1 MVKINEGLLQ
11 QTGERNGCH
20 LLADMVNRYTYYS
33 VTTKKKAHIERWESN
48 IYFTKTTN
56 KIKDK
61 ITEKV
66 KNLGELKL

>member
-1 MVKINEGLLQ
+1 M
-11 QTGERNGCH
+11 
-20 LLADMVNRYTYYS
+20 LADMVNRYTYYS

-61 ITEKV
+61 ITEKE
-66 KNLGELKL
+66 KNLGDLKL